1 MTNQRDVTVASPG
14 AGSSSI
20 WRHLR
25 LGQKVTLAVF
35 ASFLPLLFLGIQVAN
50 YSGSLVKNQTL
61 NNLGLVSQVE
71 ARRVQGNVES
81 ITEDMDAV
89 LRSNLVTQA
98 LLNQS
103 DANQVAGSNEQIR
116 LLLAETAAEFEPQ
129 GMMGIE
135 LQVAGGTTERAGV
148 ALSQQT
154 QGLGAVLGTSE
165 MVIAPVYFVE
175 GQPRLAIAQRLLTA
189 AEQASIASSSLNA
202 SGVNAAATDQP
213 TPSGPGIGATLIT
226 EWDLLEV
233 LGTGLDAD
241 ELGETMILEAREDG
255 SHQIIF
261 STAESRLGDLMDLTG
276 NPSVGASA
284 VHEVAGFDG
293 DPAIQASARVDQFK
307 WITVLEAD
315 PDQIFQD
322 LDRIRILQAAV
333 FVGAG
338 LVIIGVL
345 VAALRSFVRRLA
357 TVTDLAEAIADGD
370 LTVRTGDNRLDEL
383 GRLSM
388 AFDDMAEALAH
399 DIARRERVEAQLAYQ
414 ATHDALTGLPNRQQL
429 VEELDR
435 MLVDSEELV
444 SVLFVDLDGFKAV
457 NDRLGHGAGDEL
469 LVRVGDRLKS
479 VLRQGDFVARLGG
492 DEFVVVLRGLGL
504 LEAERMAERIVAA
517 LELPFIVSDDE
528 CNVSASIGVSSA
540 NDERSSERL
549 MKEADIAMYRAKAL
563 GKGRAVRVT
572 PEAMSEVDERI
583 SVLGELREAVSNKQ
597 FQLMLWPIGDL
608 RSGALIG
615 MEASVRWH
623 HPVRGILTPAD
634 FLPLA
639 MNSGFAAQI
648 DEWVIGA
655 CIEQMADWMADG
667 LPVHDLEL
675 AFNLTAEMFLAPRS
689 RQMISAELARYKLRP
704 SNFRVEVP
712 ESVMR
717 SDGTLLREVFDTFRA
732 LGLPVT
738 LDRFGSDYSNLDRL
752 PRFAIDAVKIDLGL
766 IADLSNRLSSRALVS
781 SLITLA
787 QTAGLRVTAA
797 GIDDDLLRTEL
808 VELGCVVGQGMWLSP
823 PLNTDEFADLV
834 RTRYLLEAG

>member
-1 MTNQRDVTVASPG
+1 M
-14 AGSSSI
+14 
-20 WRHLR
+20 
-25 LGQKVTLAVF
+25 TLAVF

-81 ITEDMDAV
+81 ITDDMDVV
-89 LRSNLVTQA
+89 LRSNSVTQA

-116 LLLAETAAEFEPQ
+116 LLLAETAVEFEPQ
-129 GMMGIE
+129 GMIGIE

-148 ALSQQT
+148 SLSQPT
-154 QGLGAVLGTSE
+154 RSVGVALGTNE
-165 MVIAPVYFVE
+165 LVIAPVYFVE

-189 AEQASIASSSLNA
+189 AEQASLNASSLNA
-202 SGVNAAATDQP
+202 NGLNATGLNAGDGTQTSSSGL
-213 TPSGPGIGATLIT
+213 GIGATLIT

-261 STAESRLGDLMDLTG
+261 STAESRLGDLMTLTG
-276 NPSVGASA
+276 NPSVGESA

-293 DPAIQASARVDQFK
+293 DPAIQASARVDRLK

-517 LELPFIVSDDE
+517 LELPFIVTDDE

-572 PEAMSEVDERI
+572 PEAMHEVDERI

-655 CIEQMADWMADG
+655 CIEQMATWMEDG

-712 ESVMR
+712 ETVMR

-752 PRFAIDAVKIDLGL
+752 PRFAIDAVKIDLSL

-808 VELGCVVGQGMWLSP
+808 VELGCLVGQGMWLSP
-823 PLNTDEFADLV
+823 PLNADEFADLV

>member
-1 MTNQRDVTVASPG
+1 M
-14 AGSSSI
+14 
-20 WRHLR
+20 
-25 LGQKVTLAVF
+25 TLAVF

-50 YSGSLVKNQTL
+50 YSGSLVKDQTL

-81 ITEDMDAV
+81 VSEET
-89 LRSNLVTQA
+89 RSILTSDSVAQ
-98 LLNQS
+98 LLANQS
-103 DANQVAGSNEQIR
+103 DANQIAGSNDQLR
-116 LLLAETAAEFEPQ
+116 QQLAQRAVELEPL
-129 GMMGIE
+129 GLIGLE
-135 LQVAGGTTERAGV
+135 LQVAGGTTERAGIPM
-148 ALSQQT
+148 SSQT
-154 QGLGAVLGTSE
+154 QQLRLAMGSDEL
-165 MVIAPVYFVE
+165 VIAPIYFVE
-175 GQPRLAIAQRLLTA
+175 GQPRLAIARRLITVGEEERSGAPIAATA
-189 AEQASIASSSLNA
+189 GS
-202 SGVNAAATDQP
+202 SGV
-213 TPSGPGIGATLIT
+213 GIGATLVS

-233 LGTGLDAD
+233 LGVGLDAD
-241 ELGETMILEAREDG
+241 ELGETMILAPNEDG
-255 SHQIIF
+255 SHTVIF
-261 STAESRLGDLMDLTG
+261 STAESRLGEVMNLVG
-276 NPSVGASA
+276 NPSVDQSVVNEVKGFNGEDA
-284 VHEVAGFDG
+284 V
-293 DPAIQASARVDQFK
+293 QASARVEGLK
-307 WITVLEAD
+307 WVAVLEAD
-315 PDQIFQD
+315 PDQLFRD

-338 LVIIGVL
+338 LVVIGVL

-357 TVTDLAEAIADGD
+357 EVTVLAEAIADGD
-370 LTVRTGDNRLDEL
+370 LTVRTGDTRFDEL

-479 VLRQGDFVARLGG
+479 VLRQQDFVARLGG

-528 CNVSASIGVSSA
+528 CQVSASIGVSSA

-572 PEAMSEVDERI
+572 PEALHEVDERI

-608 RSGALIG
+608 RTGALLG

-623 HPVRGILTPAD
+623 HPTRGILTPAD

-639 MNSGFAAQI
+639 MNSGFASQI
-648 DEWVIGA
+648 DEWVITE
-655 CIEQMADWMADG
+655 CIQQMATWMADG

-689 RQMISAELARYKLRP
+689 RQLISAELARHKLRP

-712 ESVMR
+712 ETVLR

-752 PRFAIDAVKIDLGL
+752 PRFAIDAVKVDLSL
-766 IADLSNRLSSRALVS
+766 IADLSNRLSSRSLVS
-781 SLITLA
+781 SLINLA

-797 GIDDDLLRTEL
+797 GIDDDLLREQL
-808 VELGCVVGQGMWLSP
+808 VELGCTVGQGRWLSE
-823 PLNTDEFADLV
+823 PLSPEEFADLV